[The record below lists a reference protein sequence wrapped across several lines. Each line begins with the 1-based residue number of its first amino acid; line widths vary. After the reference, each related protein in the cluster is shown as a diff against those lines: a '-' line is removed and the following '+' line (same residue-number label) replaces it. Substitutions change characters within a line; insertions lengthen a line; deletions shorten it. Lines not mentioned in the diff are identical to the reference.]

1 MCYTAPAMNGGA
13 MMQAYQGAQRPIRF
27 GAYELDLRTGEL
39 RKFGLR
45 LKLQEKPLGILA
57 VLLERPGE
65 VVTREE
71 LRQRL
76 WPADI
81 FVDFD
86 HSLSIAVHK
95 LRIVLCD
102 TADNPRFVE
111 TLARRG
117 YRFIAPVQKAQPDT
131 ARKRIIA
138 VLPMENLSA
147 DPQQEFFA
155 DGLTEEMIIQLGR
168 LNPHRLGVIA
178 RTSAMAYRHTT
189 KSISEIG
196 LELNVQYILEG
207 SVRRSASRVR
217 ITAQLIEVDDQT
229 TLWAETYER
238 AAKDLFAIQ
247 SDVAERIARSLAI
260 ELLPEQ
266 KAVVASS
273 ASASSEAHELYLR
286 GRYHAN
292 KRAEDHYAKAIDYFS
307 QAIDKDPHYALAH
320 SGLADAYS
328 LIGYYGG
335 LSPADAYGRAKKAA
349 LTALAINDQLAEPH
363 SSLAFV
369 TLEYDWNW
377 PEADRLHRHAID
389 LNPNHA
395 PLADW
400 YGLNLMQVGRFHE
413 SLAALERAKEVDPV
427 SVVINCHLGW
437 LYYFMRKYDRS
448 VEILRKAMELDSSFA
463 LGSWFLAQ
471 AYLQNGDK
479 ELALVELER
488 TVSASGTHPAAL
500 AYLAYTYCLCG
511 RPNDAKKVLQRI
523 AAVGE
528 RRRVSPYFM
537 AYAFAALG
545 DPTEVFQWLERAY
558 DEHSGWLIYL
568 PIEPTF
574 DHLRNDRR
582 FVDLTQRVN
591 PYPVRSMAT
600 KSSG

>member
-1 MCYTAPAMNGGA
+1 MES
-13 MMQAYQGAQRPIRF
+13 YQRTQRPIRF
-27 GAYELDLRTGEL
+27 GVFELDLRSGEL

-45 LKLQEKPLGILA
+45 LKVQEKPLAILA

-76 WPADI
+76 WHADT
-81 FVDFD
+81 FVDFE
-86 HSLSIAVHK
+86 HSVSIAVHK
-95 LRIVLCD
+95 LRLALGD
-102 TADNPRFVE
+102 TAENPRFIE

-117 YRFIAPVQKAQPDT
+117 YRFIAPVQKTQTDSG
-131 ARKRIIA
+131 RKRMIA

-168 LNPHRLGVIA
+168 LNPQRLGVIA

-189 KSISEIG
+189 KSITEIG
-196 LELNVQYILEG
+196 RELKVEYILEG
-207 SVRRSASRVR
+207 SVRRSEKRVR
-217 ITAQLIEVDDQT
+217 ITAQLVQVEDQT
-229 TLWAETYER
+229 NLWAETYER
-238 AAKDLFAIQ
+238 SAEDVFAIQ
-247 SDVAERIARSLAI
+247 IDVAEHIARSLAV

-266 KAVVASS
+266 RAVLARSV
-273 ASASSEAHELYLR
+273 SASSEAHELCLK

-292 KRAEDHYAKAIDYFS
+292 KRIEDHYAKAIEYFS
-307 QAIDKDPHYALAH
+307 KAIEKDPQYALAY

-363 SSLAFV
+363 TSLAFV

-377 PEADRLHRHAID
+377 PEADRMHRRAID
-389 LNPNHA
+389 LSPNYA
-395 PLADW
+395 PLTDW

-413 SLAALERAKEVDPV
+413 SLAALECAKELDPV
-427 SVVINCHLGW
+427 SVIINSHLGW
-437 LYYFMRKYDRS
+437 LYYFLRKYDQS
-448 VEILRKAMELDSSFA
+448 IAILHKAMELDPSFA

-479 ELALVELER
+479 KLALAELER
-488 TVSASGTHPAAL
+488 TISASGTHPAAL
-500 AYLAYTYCLCG
+500 AYLAYTYSVVG
-511 RPNDAKKVLQRI
+511 RRNDAKKVLESI

-537 AYAFAALG
+537 AYAVAGLG

-558 DEHSGWLIYL
+558 EEHSGWLIYL

-574 DHLRNDRR
+574 DHLRNDPR
-582 FVDLTQRVN
+582 FVDLMQRVN
-591 PYPVRSMAT
+591 PYPVGAMAAAN
-600 KSSG
+600 SQ